1 MAWFDLLIAGL
12 AEVWWA
18 TTMKMSTGFTKLNY
32 TLLTIIGMLVSFG
45 FLIRAT
51 KGLPLSI
58 AYPVWTGIGAVG
70 AILVGVILFN
80 EQLSWLTWLFVIL
93 LVVGI
98 IGIKVTSGH

>member
-1 MAWFDLLIAGL
+1 MAWINLLIAGL

-18 TTMKMSTGFTKLNY
+18 TTMKMSDGFSKLNY
-32 TLLTIIGMLVSFG
+32 TLLTVVGMLVSFF

-51 KGLPLSI
+51 KELPLSI

-70 AILVGVILFN
+70 AILVGVILFR
-80 EQLSWLTWLFVIL
+80 EQLSLLTWLFVIL
-93 LVVGI
+93 LVIGI

>member
-1 MAWFDLLIAGL
+1 MAWINLLIAGL

-18 TTMKMSTGFTKLNY
+18 TTMKMSDGFSKLNY
-32 TLLTIIGMLVSFG
+32 TLLTVVGMLVSFF

-70 AILVGVILFN
+70 AILVGVILFR
-80 EQLSWLTWLFVIL
+80 EQLSLLTWLFVIL
-93 LVVGI
+93 LVIGI